1 MIWNLNEAFRSILV
15 HKFVENSYNLSPRLY
30 LVIYIIVSNSFFYTF
45 IFVYPT
51 SMNFI
56 SQATRAVARAAV
68 RRAVQVRHMSNS
80 HPANEVAQREIGIGL
95 VLGLIGGVAWMGYA
109 KSEKSAVESYYREL
123 AKKNGN

>member
-56 SQATRAVARAAV
+56 SQATRAVARPAV

>member
-15 HKFVENSYNLSPRLY
+15 HKFVESSYNLSPRLF

-56 SQATRAVARAAV
+56 SQATRAVARPAV

-80 HPANEVAQREIGIGL
+80 HPANDVAQREIGIGL

-109 KSEKSAVESYYREL
+109 KSEKSAVDSYYREL

>member
-15 HKFVENSYNLSPRLY
+15 HKFVENSYNLLPRLF
-30 LVIYIIVSNSFFYTF
+30 LVIYIIVSNSFFHTF

-56 SQATRAVARAAV
+56 SQATRAVARPAV

-80 HPANEVAQREIGIGL
+80 HPANDVAQREIGIGL

-109 KSEKSAVESYYREL
+109 KSEKSAVDSYYREL

>member
-56 SQATRAVARAAV
+56 SQATRAVARPAV

-80 HPANEVAQREIGIGL
+80 HPANDVAQREIGIGL

-109 KSEKSAVESYYREL
+109 KSEKSAVDSYYREL

>member
-15 HKFVENSYNLSPRLY
+15 HNFVENSYNLSPRLF

-56 SQATRAVARAAV
+56 SQATRAVARPAV

-80 HPANEVAQREIGIGL
+80 HPANDVAQREIGIGL

-109 KSEKSAVESYYREL
+109 KSEKSAVDSYYREL

>member
-15 HKFVENSYNLSPRLY
+15 HKFVENSYNLSPRLF

-56 SQATRAVARAAV
+56 SQATRAVARPAV

-80 HPANEVAQREIGIGL
+80 HPANDVAQREIGIGL

-109 KSEKSAVESYYREL
+109 KSEKSAVDSYYREL

>member
-1 MIWNLNEAFRSILV
+1 
-15 HKFVENSYNLSPRLY
+15 
-30 LVIYIIVSNSFFYTF
+30 VSNSFFYTF

>member
-15 HKFVENSYNLSPRLY
+15 HKFVGNFYNLSPRLF

-56 SQATRAVARAAV
+56 SQATRAVARPAV

-80 HPANEVAQREIGIGL
+80 HPANDVAQREIGIGL

-109 KSEKSAVESYYREL
+109 KSEKSAVDSYYREL